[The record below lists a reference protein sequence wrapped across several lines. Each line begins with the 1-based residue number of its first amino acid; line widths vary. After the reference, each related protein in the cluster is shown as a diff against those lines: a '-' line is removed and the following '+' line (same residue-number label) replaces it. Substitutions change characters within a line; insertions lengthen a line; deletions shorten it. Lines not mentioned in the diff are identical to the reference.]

1 MYDATTCSPSGLA
14 AAQGTNSIDPDLID
28 ARGELLRLLVG
39 RVILMVFGSRMTISA
54 KSPVFSRP
62 AVAPPRA

>member
-39 RVILMVFGSRMTISA
+39 GVILNGVRIENDDIGEVTGLQP
-54 KSPVFSRP
+54 SPLFER
-62 AVAPPRA
+62 